1 MEALEIMQ
9 QDGGL
14 MTMKTSTLATLQDN
28 IGGDL
33 ITASHAEYDTA
44 RTLWNGM
51 VNKFPAVIARCT
63 TPTDVVECVRF
74 ARKNNLLVS
83 VRGGGHN

>member
-9 QDGGL
+9 QGGSL

-33 ITASHAEYDTA
+33 ITASHAEYDNSPMDGT
-44 RTLWNGM
+44 
-51 VNKFPAVIARCT
+51 
-63 TPTDVVECVRF
+63 
-74 ARKNNLLVS
+74 
-83 VRGGGHN
+83 